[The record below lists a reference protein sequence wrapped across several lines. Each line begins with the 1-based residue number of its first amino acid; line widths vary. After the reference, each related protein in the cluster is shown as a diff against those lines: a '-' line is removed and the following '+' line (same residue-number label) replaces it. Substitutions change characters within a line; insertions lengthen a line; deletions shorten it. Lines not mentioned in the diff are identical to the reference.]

1 MAVALLDTNVLFASA
16 SVSDEYHDRARE
28 IVRGI
33 DRGELPDAV
42 LTNYVAAE
50 ILNLTRERLGP
61 DTANELLDRLVTG
74 AHFDIVHSTQSDFN
88 AAQPIFRQ
96 YPELS
101 FVDATIAA
109 YMNREGVKYLYSFD
123 DDFDAVDGIVRLST
137 ADNPL
142 DSS

>member
-1 MAVALLDTNVLFASA
+1 MAVALLDTNVVFASA
-16 SVSDEYHDRARE
+16 SARDEYHDSARE
-28 IVRGI
+28 IVHGI
-33 DRGELPDAV
+33 DHGELPDAV

-50 ILNLTRERLGP
+50 ILNLTREKLGP
-61 DTANELLDRLVTG
+61 DAAKELLDRLVTG
-74 AHFDIVHSTQSDFN
+74 THFDIVHTSQSDFN

-109 YMNREGVKYLYSFD
+109 YMNRTGIEYVYSFD
-123 DDFDAVDGIVRLST
+123 DDFDAISDIVRLET
-137 ADNPL
+137 AVNPF

>member
-1 MAVALLDTNVLFASA
+1 
-16 SVSDEYHDRARE
+16 
-28 IVRGI
+28 
-33 DRGELPDAV
+33 
-42 LTNYVAAE
+42 
-50 ILNLTRERLGP
+50 
-61 DTANELLDRLVTG
+61 VTG
-74 AHFDIVHSTQSDFN
+74 AHFDIVHSTQCDFN